1 MMLVCMAVSDQSCSK
16 LLPLPLTLLLPP
28 PLLLLLCLQTRWYS
42 FQFLMMELL
51 MEIDELYHGIRK
63 VLTTLPHGL

>member
-1 MMLVCMAVSDQSCSK
+1 MLVYADCA
-16 LLPLPLTLLLPP
+16 
-28 PLLLLLCLQTRWYS
+28 LQTRWYS

-51 MEIDELYHGIRK
+51 IELHDLYHGIRA